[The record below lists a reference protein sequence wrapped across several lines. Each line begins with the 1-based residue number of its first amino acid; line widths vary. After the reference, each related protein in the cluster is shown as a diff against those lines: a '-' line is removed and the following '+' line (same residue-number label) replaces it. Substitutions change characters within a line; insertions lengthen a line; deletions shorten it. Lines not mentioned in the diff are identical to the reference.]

1 MIEPLSRTVTV
12 LAGETLPV
20 ELGKDERFTRTSVKA
35 KVGEAGVLS
44 FRGKAVNG
52 QYEIPESPNTLD
64 LAERKSISFSPVALE
79 EIEIANAGASPVT
92 LVITQLEA

>member
-1 MIEPLSRTVTV
+1 MIEPLSRTAVV
-12 LAGETLPV
+12 PAGETV
-20 ELGKDERFTRTSVKA
+20 SIVLGKDERFTRTSVKV

-44 FRGKAVNG
+44 FQGKAVNG
-52 QYEIPESPNTLD
+52 QYEVPEAPNTLD

-79 EIEIANAGASPVT
+79 EIEVANAGASPVT